1 MTLLTARD
9 RQIHQLRQEI
19 ERVEVWLAADAGDRR
34 AVVAHHRAR
43 LEMLREE
50 LHKLLDGEK

>member
-19 ERVEVWLAADAGDRR
+19 ERVEVWLAAEAADRR
-34 AVVAHHRAR
+34 AVAFHKAR
-43 LEMLREE
+43 LEMLRDE
-50 LHKLLDGEK
+50 LHQLLDNEK